1 MNSPLSLHLYRA
13 LTALGTPLAVPFL
26 ALRLRRGKE
35 DSKRLGEKRGFAGL
49 PRPPGRLVWLHGAS
63 VGEAVS
69 LLPFVE
75 RIARAGA
82 TALVTTGTV
91 TSAALLA
98 QRLPL
103 GALHQYAPLD
113 NPFFVRRFLLHWR
126 PDAALVAE
134 SELWPNMLVET
145 KRAGLPLA
153 MVNGRISERSFRR
166 WRAAPRFIA
175 ALLAR
180 FDLCLARSEA
190 DGERLAALGAPR
202 VLIAGDIKYDAAA
215 LPADRRE
222 LAELSGLTSGRQI
235 WIAASTHAGEE
246 RIAARAHKRFAEV
259 FPDALTLIAPRH
271 PDRGEAILREIEA
284 EGLACALRS
293 RGERPGPGT
302 AVYICDTIG
311 ELGLF
316 YRLAGVV
323 FVGKSFAG
331 GGGQNPIE
339 PARLA
344 SAILHGPMVDNFA
357 DAYAA
362 LDASGGALE
371 IAEPE
376 RLGEALIALYADAAK
391 LRAMARAAGDTVE
404 RRSGAVERSMKALA
418 PILPLGEA
426 AR

>member
-1 MNSPLSLHLYRA
+1 M
-13 LTALGTPLAVPFL
+13 
-26 ALRLRRGKE
+26 
-35 DSKRLGEKRGFAGL
+35 
-49 PRPPGRLVWLHGAS
+49 
-63 VGEAVS
+63 
-69 LLPFVE
+69 
-75 RIARAGA
+75 
-82 TALVTTGTV
+82 
-91 TSAALLA
+91 
-98 QRLPL
+98 
-103 GALHQYAPLD
+103 
-113 NPFFVRRFLLHWR
+113 RRFLAHWR

-134 SELWPNMLVET
+134 SELWPNMIVEL

-153 MVNGRISERSFRR
+153 MINGRISERSFDR
-166 WRAAPRFIA
+166 WRKAPRLIGE
-175 ALLAR
+175 LLSH
-180 FDLCLARSEA
+180 FDLCLARSEG
-190 DGERLAALGAPR
+190 DGERLMSLGAPR
-202 VLIAGDIKYDAAA
+202 VLVAGDIKFDAPA

-246 RIAARAHKRFAEV
+246 RIAAEAHKRLIEV

-271 PDRGEAILREIEA
+271 PERGEEILRELEA
-284 EGLACALRS
+284 QGLACALRS
-293 RGERPGPGT
+293 RGDRPGPGT

-344 SAILHGPMVDNFA
+344 SAILHGPMVGNFR

-362 LDASGGALE
+362 LDEAGGALE
-371 IAEPE
+371 IARLEA
-376 RLGEALIALYADAAK
+376 LGEALIGLFANTAR

-404 RRSGAVERSMKALA
+404 RRAGAVERSMRALA
-418 PILPLGEA
+418 PLLPA
-426 AR
+426 PAR

>member
-1 MNSPLSLHLYRA
+1 MTAPLSLHAYR
-13 LTALGTPLAVPFL
+13 LVTALGTPLAGPFL
-26 ALRLRRGKE
+26 SMRLRRGKE
-35 DSKRLGEKRGFAGL
+35 DPQRIAERRGRAGL
-49 PRPPGRLVWLHGAS
+49 SRPAGRLVWLHGAS

-75 RIARAGA
+75 RITRAGA
-82 TALVTTGTV
+82 IALVTTGTV
-91 TSAALLA
+91 TSAALLS
-98 QRLPL
+98 QRLPA

-113 NPFFVRRFLLHWR
+113 SPFFLRRFLAHWR

-134 SELWPNMLVET
+134 SELWPNMILEL

-153 MVNGRISERSFRR
+153 MINGRISERSFAR
-166 WRAAPRFIA
+166 WRKAPRLIGE
-175 ALLAR
+175 LLSH
-180 FDLCLARSEA
+180 FDLCLARSEG
-190 DGERLAALGAPR
+190 DGERLMSLGAPR
-202 VLIAGDIKYDAAA
+202 VLVAGDIKFDAPA
-215 LPADRRE
+215 LPVDRRE

-246 RIAARAHKRFAEV
+246 RMAAEAHKRLIEV

-271 PDRGEAILREIEA
+271 PERGEEIRRELEA
-284 EGLACALRS
+284 QGLACALRS
-293 RGERPGPGT
+293 RGARPGQGT

-344 SAILHGPMVDNFA
+344 SAILHGPMVGNFR
-357 DAYAA
+357 DVYAA
-362 LDASGGALE
+362 LDEAGGALE
-371 IAEPE
+371 IHRPQD
-376 RLGEALIALYADAAK
+376 LGETLVALFANTAR

-404 RRSGAVERSMKALA
+404 RRAGAVERSMRALA
-418 PILPLGEA
+418 PLLPAPG
-426 AR
+426 R